1 MSMRQL
7 ASNDQLSKSMVITD
21 SRKNTGEINQGQ
33 LENSDILS
41 QSMVIEQKNGISE
54 PLLYVQVKK

>member
-1 MSMRQL
+1 
-7 ASNDQLSKSMVITD
+7 MVITD

>member
-1 MSMRQL
+1 MSMHQL

>member
-1 MSMRQL
+1 MHQL

>member
-1 MSMRQL
+1 MRHL

-41 QSMVIEQKNGISE
+41 
-54 PLLYVQVKK
+54 